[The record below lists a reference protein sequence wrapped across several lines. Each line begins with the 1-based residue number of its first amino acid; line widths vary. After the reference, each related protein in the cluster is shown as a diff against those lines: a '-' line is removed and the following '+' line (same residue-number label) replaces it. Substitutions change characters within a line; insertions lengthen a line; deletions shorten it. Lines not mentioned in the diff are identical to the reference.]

1 MSENDVSMSFMVE
14 TKMKTGDIIRL
25 TDDFAQMDVYPDM
38 FKLYIVRRVEK
49 KNNWVFVFGK
59 QGPLSMNLMEV
70 ISESRKQEVANV

>member
-1 MSENDVSMSFMVE
+1 MLESDVSMSFMVE
-14 TKMKTGDIIRL
+14 TEMKTGDIIRL

-59 QGPLSMNLMEV
+59 KGPLSMSLMEV
-70 ISESRKQEVANV
+70 ISESR

>member
-1 MSENDVSMSFMVE
+1 MLESDVSMSFMVE
-14 TKMKTGDIIRL
+14 TEMKTGDIIRL
-25 TDDFAQMDVYPDM
+25 VDDFAQMDVYPDM

-70 ISESRKQEVANV
+70 ISESR